1 MSKLPRYVIIV
12 AAGSGSRMG
21 SNIPKQFLPIDG
33 KPILMHTIDA
43 FKSVPDKILVLS
55 HSGIDMWRSL
65 CNEYGYTVQCR
76 VVEGGAERFN
86 SVKNALEFVPDDA
99 VVAIH
104 DGVRPYVTETVIED
118 AFCVAEREGSAVPVV
133 DCVDS
138 VRVLTEDGGNM
149 PFDRNRVKLVQTPQV
164 FQASILKK
172 AYNVDYNPAFT
183 DDASVVEA
191 SGYRI
196 HLTKGDYR
204 NKKITTKSD
213 IKNH

>member
-1 MSKLPRYVIIV
+1 MPRYVIIV

-21 SNIPKQFLPIDG
+21 GNIPKQFLPIDG
-33 KPILMHTIDA
+33 KPILMRTIDA
-43 FKSVPDKILVLS
+43 FSFVPNKILVLS
-55 HSGIDMWRSL
+55 HSGVDMWRRL
-65 CNEYGYTVQCR
+65 CKEYGYTVQCR
-76 VVEGGAERFN
+76 VVEGGAERFH
-86 SVKNALEFVPDDA
+86 SVKNALDFVPDDA

-118 AFCVAEREGSAVPVV
+118 AFCVAEIEGSAVPVV

-164 FQASILKK
+164 FKASIIKK
-172 AYNVDYNPAFT
+172 AYNVEYNSAFT

-196 HLTKGDYR
+196 YLTNGDSK
-204 NKKITTKSD
+204 NKKITTISD
-213 IKNH
+213 IQNY